1 MTMSDSPAAEVARLA
16 AAGQRVETP
25 CGDGVMVWR
34 IWSPAHRSGVE
45 PLVLFH
51 GGFGSWTHWFRNIPE
66 LARHYRLIVASLP
79 GLGESDD
86 APKPHTAS
94 GLAAIA
100 AAGIERILAPGERF
114 HLTGFSF
121 GGLIG
126 GHVAAHF
133 GERCRSL
140 TLVGAGGLGLR
151 RSAMAPLKS
160 WRHLPDEADRLAV
173 HRENLALL
181 MLADPARIDDL
192 AVYLQSE
199 NASRGRINS
208 PPIAMTDTL
217 TRMLPRVRGRLA
229 GIWGE
234 RDATAMEDLPARAR
248 LLRGIQGGAPFI
260 VIADAGHWVQYEAP
274 DAFNATLLELLAGV
288 PT

>member
-1 MTMSDSPAAEVARLA
+1 MTMSDLPAAEVARLA

-51 GGFGSWTHWFRNIPE
+51 GGFGSWTHWFR
-66 LARHYRLIVASLP
+66 
-79 GLGESDD
+79 
-86 APKPHTAS
+86 K
-94 GLAAIA
+94 
-100 AAGIERILAPGERF
+100 PGERF

-160 WRHLPDEADRLAV
+160 WRHLSDEADRLAV